1 MLCEIKR
8 HVGVMG
14 SFSASEKQ
22 QIVQDLITRHV
33 CSFTGETGLWSWIQ
47 RFIYDL
53 VYMFLVGFVSGPW
66 Q

>member
-1 MLCEIKR
+1 
-8 HVGVMG
+8 MG

-33 CSFTGETGLWSWIQ
+33 CSFTGETGLWNWIQ